1 MKKNLLSLFFGVTCS
16 LFCLQAF
23 AQDRTVTGTV
33 TDAATGEPLVGVNI
47 VVQGTTT
54 GAITT
59 ASGTYSIRVPSS
71 EAVLLFS
78 FVGYEVSSVQVTNLT
93 VIDVELAPSAVGLD
107 ELVVIGYGTQRR
119 GSITGAIS
127 SVSSDEIQERPVL
140 NAGQA
145 LQGRATGV
153 VALSDGGSTPGTNV
167 TIRIR
172 GRRSLTAT
180 NEPLFVVD
188 GIPWEGSITGLNTRD
203 IKSMEVLK
211 DASATAIYG
220 SRGANGVILVT
231 TYRGGDMATTISYS
245 GHYGITNAIA
255 LPDNMNG
262 DQYYRL
268 KEVGGRAFTQDEL
281 DAHAAG
287 VSTDWVNEVIERGYQ
302 TNNQLSVRGGN
313 AKTAFALSANYFKEQ
328 GIISLQDYT
337 RKTFR
342 VNLDHQATKRI
353 KVGTSTQVLS
363 GLQNLGPNTYGGAVN
378 ISPLAEPYD
387 ADGNLV
393 FRPGAD
399 PLLWNPLA
407 DYEEGIFAD
416 ERESFRV
423 FSNIFAEIDILK
435 NLSYRMNFGPS
446 LKTYRRGLFQGSNS
460 SARQGGNP
468 LVRKEHERVY
478 QYTFENILTYNL
490 VTDDHNLNFT
500 GLYSIQESNAE
511 ETYIEV
517 EDIPYE
523 SQLYHNLGTA
533 EIVNDM
539 GSDLSQWGIMS
550 VMGRV
555 NYELMGKYMITLTG
569 RFDGSSRLAE
579 GNKWGFFPSAA
590 VLWRISSESFMQ
602 GQDLF
607 NDLRFRVSYGVTG
620 NTGIDPYQTRGSL
633 SRSFYNFNGSSGLGF
648 RPGTLANPDLRW
660 ESSATANI
668 GLDFGLMEGRI
679 AGSFE
684 VYQTH
689 TTDLLL
695 ERQLPI
701 TSGFSS
707 VFENVGETRNR
718 GWELGVTFQNIAT
731 GDFSWETNLNLF
743 GNKEEILD
751 LYGTEEDDVGNQWF
765 IGEPLTVW
773 YDYEKIGIWQLGEE
787 DGASVFS
794 QFPGEIKIN
803 DQDNNGIINQDDKI
817 IIGSDMPTVT
827 LGLGSRI
834 AYKGVD
840 LSFMLLGVFGHTVR
854 NQYLIDR
861 TTLQGR
867 YNNMNVDYWTETNPT
882 NEHPKPDG
890 SREYP
895 LYSSTRGYYQGD
907 FFKIKNIQLGYNFPD
922 TPLSKV
928 GIKKLRVY
936 LNLDTLIFWS
946 HLQKGL
952 DPEKYGGSITADVPS
967 TRMYSFG
974 LMVDF

>member
-1 MKKNLLSLFFGVTCS
+1 MKKIILFLVFGVIWS
-16 LFCLQAF
+16 FAGPGLLGQA
-23 AQDRTVTGTV
+23 RTVTGTV
-33 TDAATGEPLVGVNI
+33 TDDATGEGLVGVNI
-47 VVQGTTT
+47 VVQGTTL
-54 GAITT
+54 GAITDLNG
-59 ASGTYSIRVPSS
+59 AYSIDVPSRD
-71 EAVLLFS
+71 AVLVFS
-78 FVGYEVSSVQVTNLT
+78 FVGYEVQAINVANQTI
-93 VIDVELAPSAVGLD
+93 IDVALLASAVGLD

-127 SVSSDEIQERPVL
+127 SVSSDDIQERPVM

-153 VALSDGGSTPGTNV
+153 VALGNGGSTPGTDV

-188 GIPWEGSITGLNTRD
+188 GIPWDGSITGLNPKD

-220 SRGANGVILVT
+220 SRGANGVILIT

-245 GHYGITNAIA
+245 GHYGISSVLAV
-255 LPDNMNG
+255 PDLMNG
-262 DQYYRL
+262 EQYYRL

-281 DAHAAG
+281 DAYAAG
-287 VSTDWVNEVIERGYQ
+287 VSTDWVDLVVGNGFQ

-313 AKTAFALSANYFKEQ
+313 AKTAFSLSGNYFKE
-328 GIISLQDYT
+328 GGVIETQDYT

-353 KVGTSTQVLS
+353 KVGTSTQILK

-407 DYEEGIFAD
+407 DYEEGIYAD

-423 FSNIFAEIDILK
+423 FSNIYAEIDILK
-435 NLSYRMNFGPS
+435 NLNYRMNFGPS
-446 LKTYRRGLFQGSNS
+446 VVNYRRGLFQGSNS
-460 SARQGGNP
+460 SARQGGNA
-468 LVRKEHERVY
+468 LVRKEHLKRY

-490 VTDDHNLNFT
+490 LTGDHSLNFT
-500 GLYSIQESNAE
+500 GLYSIQESTEE
-511 ETYIEV
+511 ETFIEV

-523 SQLYHNLGTA
+523 SQLFHNLGTA
-533 EIVNDM
+533 ETVNNM
-539 GSDLSQWGIMS
+539 GSDLSEWGIMS
-550 VMGRV
+550 FMGRL

-590 VLWRISSESFMQ
+590 ALWRISSEDFMANQ
-602 GQDLF
+602 NLF
-607 NDLRFRVSYGVTG
+607 SDLRFRVSYGVTG

-633 SRSFYNFNGSSGLGF
+633 SRSYYSFGANSGLGF
-648 RPGTLANPDLRW
+648 RPGALANPDLRW

-668 GLDFGLMEGRI
+668 GLDFGLMNGRI

-684 VYQTH
+684 LYQTH

-701 TSGFSS
+701 TSGFNS
-707 VFENVGETRNR
+707 VFENIGETRNR

-743 GNKEEILD
+743 GNKEEIID
-751 LYGTEEDDVGNQWF
+751 LYGTAEDDVGNEWF

-787 DGASVFS
+787 DDASVYA
-794 QFPGEIKIN
+794 QYPGEIHVK
-803 DQDNNGIINQDDKI
+803 DQNGDDLINQEDKVI
-817 IIGSDMPTVT
+817 LGSDMPTVT
-827 LGLGSRI
+827 LGLGSRFE
-834 AYKGVD
+834 YKGID
-840 LSFMLLGVFGHTVR
+840 FSFMLLGVFGHTIY
-854 NQYLIDR
+854 NDYLIAR
-861 TTLQGR
+861 STLQGR
-867 YNNMNVDYWTETNPT
+867 YNNLNVDYWTETNPT
-882 NEHPKPDG
+882 NDHPKPDG

-895 LYSSTRGYYQGD
+895 LYSSTRGYYPGD
-907 FFKIKNIQLGYNFPD
+907 FFKIKNVQLGYNFPG
-922 TPLSKV
+922 TPLAKV
-928 GIKKLRVY
+928 GIKKLRIY
-936 LNLDTLIFWS
+936 INLDTLFIWS
-946 HLQKGL
+946 QLEKGQ
-952 DPEKYGGSITADVPS
+952 DPEKYGGSISADVPS
-967 TRMYSFG
+967 TRMTSFG

>member
-1 MKKNLLSLFFGVTCS
+1 MYSGLDLFG
-16 LFCLQAF
+16 QA
-23 AQDRTVTGTV
+23 RTITGTV
-33 TDAATGEPLVGVNI
+33 TDGNTGEPLIGVNI

-54 GAITT
+54 GAITDPN
-59 ASGTYSIRVPSS
+59 GEYSIEVPDGN
-71 EAVLLFS
+71 AVLMFS
-78 FVGYEVSSVQVTNLT
+78 FVGYEVVTVT
-93 VIDVELAPSAVGLD
+93 VGSQTTIDVPLTPSMVDLD

-145 LQGRATGV
+145 LQGRAPGV
-153 VALSDGGSTPGTNV
+153 VTLSNGGSTPGTDV

-180 NEPLFVVD
+180 NDPLFVVD
-188 GIPWEGSITGLNTRD
+188 GIPWDGSITGLNPKD

-231 TYRGGDMATTISYS
+231 TYRGGNMPTTVSYS
-245 GHYGITNAIA
+245 GHYGVSSVLAV
-255 LPDNMNG
+255 PDLMNSE
-262 DQYYRL
+262 QYYRL

-281 DAHAAG
+281 DAYAAG
-287 VSTDWVNEVIERGYQ
+287 VSTDWVDQVIEHGYQ
-302 TNNQLSVRGGN
+302 TNHQLSVRGGN
-313 AKTAFALSANYFKEQ
+313 AKTAFALSGNYYKEQ
-328 GIISLQDYT
+328 GVISLQDYT

-342 VNLDHQATKRI
+342 VNLDHQASKWL
-353 KVGTSTQVLS
+353 KVGTSTQVLK
-363 GLQNLGPNTYGGAVN
+363 GLQNLGPNTYGGACN

-393 FRPGAD
+393 YRPGAD

-407 DYEEGIFAD
+407 DYEEGVFAD
-416 ERESFRV
+416 ERENFRV

-435 NLSYRMNFGPS
+435 NLNYRMNYGPS
-446 LKTYRRGLFQGSNS
+446 LREYRRGLFQGSNS
-460 SARQGGNP
+460 SARQGGNA
-468 LVRKEHERVY
+468 LVRKEHVRRFE
-478 QYTFENILTYNL
+478 YTFENILTYTLETGN
-490 VTDDHNLNFT
+490 HNLNVT
-500 GLYSIQESNAE
+500 GLYSIQESTQE

-517 EDIPYE
+517 EDLPYE
-523 SQLYHNLGTA
+523 SQLFHNLGTA

-539 GSDLSQWGIMS
+539 GSDLSEWGIMS
-550 VMGRV
+550 FMGRV
-555 NYELMGKYMITLTG
+555 NYELMGKYMITLTARG
-569 RFDGSSRLAE
+569 DGSSRLAE
-579 GNKWGFFPSAA
+579 GKKWGFFPSAA
-590 VLWRISSESFMQ
+590 ALWRISSEDFMQ
-602 GQDLF
+602 SQNLF
-607 NDLRFRVSYGVTG
+607 NDLRFRVSYGITG

-633 SRSFYNFNGSSGLGF
+633 SRSIYSFGGNSGLGF

-701 TSGFSS
+701 TSGFNS

-718 GWELGVTFQNIAT
+718 GWELGVTFRNMPT

-751 LYGTEEDDVGNQWF
+751 LYGTKEDDVGNEWF

-773 YDYEKIGIWQLGEE
+773 YDYKKIGIWQLGEE
-787 DGASVFS
+787 EAASVYS
-794 QFPGEIKIN
+794 QFPGEIKIK
-803 DQDNNGIINQDDKI
+803 DQDENGIINQDDQI
-817 IIGSDMPTVT
+817 ILGSDMPTVT
-827 LGLGSRI
+827 IGLGSRFE
-834 AYKGVD
+834 YKGVD
-840 LSFMLLGVFGHTVR
+840 FSFMLLGVFGHTVY
-854 NQYLIDR
+854 NDYLRAR

-867 YNNMNVDYWTETNPT
+867 YNNLNVDYWTETNPT
-882 NEHPKPDG
+882 NDQPKPDG

-895 LYSSTRGYYQGD
+895 LYQSTRCYYPGD
-907 FFKIKNIQLGYNFPD
+907 FFKVKNVQLGYSFPR
-922 TPLSKV
+922 TLLSNI
-928 GIKKLRVY
+928 GIKKLRIY
-936 LNLDTLIFWS
+936 LNLDTLFLWS
-946 HLQKGL
+946 HLEKGL
-952 DPEKYGGSITADVPS
+952 DPEKYGGTITADVPS

>member
-1 MKKNLLSLFFGVTCS
+1 MKKHLLILIFGVICSFSCMNLL
-16 LFCLQAF
+16 
-23 AQDRTVTGTV
+23 AQERTITGTV
-33 TDAATGEPLVGVNI
+33 TDGVTNEPLVGVNI

-54 GAITT
+54 GAITN
-59 ASGTYSIRVPSS
+59 AKGNYSISVPSAD
-71 EAVLLFS
+71 AVLVFS
-78 FVGYEVSSVQVTNLT
+78 FVGYEVSAVEVTNLS
-93 VIDVELAPSAVGLD
+93 VIDISLMPSAVGLD
-107 ELVVIGYGTQRR
+107 ELVVVGYGTQRR

-153 VALSDGGSTPGTNV
+153 VALSNGGSTPGTDV

-180 NEPLFVVD
+180 NDPLFVVD
-188 GIPWEGSITGLNTRD
+188 GIPWEGSITGLNPRD

-231 TYRGGDMATTISYS
+231 TYRGGDMATTVSYS
-245 GHYGITNAIA
+245 GHYGVTSVLAV
-255 LPDNMNG
+255 PDLMNG
-262 DQYYRL
+262 EEYYRL

-281 DAHAAG
+281 DAYAAG
-287 VSTDWVNEVIERGYQ
+287 VSTDWVSEVIEHGYQ
-302 TNNQLSVRGGN
+302 TNHQLSVRGGN
-313 AKTAFALSANYFKEQ
+313 AKTGFALSGNLFKEQ
-328 GIISLQDYT
+328 GVISLQDYT
-337 RKTFR
+337 RKTMR
-342 VNLDHQATKRI
+342 INLDHQATKRI
-353 KVGTSTQVLS
+353 KVGTSTQVVK
-363 GLQNLGPNTYGGAVN
+363 GLQNLGPNTYGGACN

-393 FRPGAD
+393 YRPGAD

-407 DYEEGIFAD
+407 DYEEGIYAD

-435 NLSYRMNFGPS
+435 NLNYRMNYGPS
-446 LKTYRRGLFQGSNS
+446 LREYRRGLFQGSNS
-460 SARQGGNP
+460 GARQGGNA
-468 LVRKEHERVY
+468 LVRKEHERVF

-490 VTDDHNLNFT
+490 ERDDHNLNVT

-511 ETYIEV
+511 ETFIEV
-517 EDIPYE
+517 EDLPYE
-523 SQLYHNLGTA
+523 TQLFHNLGTA
-533 EIVNDM
+533 ETVNDM
-539 GSDLSQWGIMS
+539 GSDLSEWGIMS
-550 VMGRV
+550 FMGRV

-569 RFDGSSRLAE
+569 RMDGSSRLAE

-590 VLWRISSESFMQ
+590 ALWRISSESFMQ
-602 GQDLF
+602 SQDIF
-607 NDLRFRVSYGVTG
+607 NDLRLRASYGVTG

-633 SRSFYNFNGSSGLGF
+633 SRSIYSFGGASGLGF

-668 GLDFGLMEGRI
+668 GLDFGLLEGRI

-701 TSGFSS
+701 TSGFNS

-718 GWELGVTFQNIAT
+718 GWELGVTFHNLAA
-731 GDFSWETNLNLF
+731 GDFKWEANLNLF

-751 LYGTEEDDVGNQWF
+751 LYGTEEDDVGNRWF

-787 DGASVFS
+787 EAATVYS
-794 QFPGEIKIN
+794 QKPGEIRVK
-803 DQDNNGIINQDDKI
+803 DQDENDIINQDDKI
-817 IIGSDMPTVT
+817 ILGSDMPTLT
-827 LGLGSRI
+827 ASLGARLE
-834 AYKGVD
+834 YKGVD
-840 LSFMLLGVFGHTVR
+840 LSFMFLGVFGHTVYNR
-854 NQYLIDR
+854 YLRDR

-867 YNNMNVDYWTETNPT
+867 YNNLNVDYWTETNPT

-895 LYSSTRGYYQGD
+895 LYETTRCYYPGD
-907 FFKIKNIQLGYNFPD
+907 FFKIKNVQLGYNIPG

-928 GIKKLRVY
+928 HIKKLRIY
-936 LNLDTLIFWS
+936 LNLDTMFIWS
-946 HLQKGL
+946 QLQKGL
-952 DPEKYGGSITADVPS
+952 DPEKYGGDISADVPS

-974 LMVDF
+974 IMVDF